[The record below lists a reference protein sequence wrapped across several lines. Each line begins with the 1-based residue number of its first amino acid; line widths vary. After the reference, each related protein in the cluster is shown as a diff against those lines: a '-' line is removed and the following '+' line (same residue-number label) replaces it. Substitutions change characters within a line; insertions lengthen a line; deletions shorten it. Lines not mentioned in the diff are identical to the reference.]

1 MSAILL
7 LIFYVL
13 CKTGVKFQRKM
24 AFEVSDMRMFLYFC
38 TQKVLLNELSKM
50 KKTMLTLALGAMM
63 LLASCGTHTATGV
76 YTGASLGG
84 MIGSAVGSMSGKANG
99 SAVGTMVGAA
109 GGAAV
114 GGAIGSAMDK
124 KQNSGR

>member
-1 MSAILL
+1 MFCRKKVIL
-7 LIFYVL
+7 
-13 CKTGVKFQRKM
+13 M
-24 AFEVSDMRMFLYFC
+24 PNMRMFLYFC
-38 TQKVLLNELSKM
+38 SRKVLLNLLGKM
-50 KKTMLTLALGAMM
+50 KKTTLTLAMGAVM
-63 LLASCGTHTATGV
+63 LLCSCGTHTATGA

-84 MIGSAVGSMSGKANG
+84 MIGSAVGGMSGKANG

-114 GGAIGSAMDK
+114 GGAIGASMDR

>member
-1 MSAILL
+1 
-7 LIFYVL
+7 
-13 CKTGVKFQRKM
+13 
-24 AFEVSDMRMFLYFC
+24 MRMFLYFC
-38 TQKVLLNELSKM
+38 SQKVLLKQFSKM
-50 KKTMLTLALGAMM
+50 KKTTLTLVLGAVM
-63 LLASCGTHTATGV
+63 LLCSCGAHTATGA

-84 MIGSAVGSMSGKANG
+84 MIGSAVGGMSGKANG
-99 SAVGTMVGAA
+99 SAVGTIVGAA